1 MQNEALV
8 ILGNQLFPVDY
19 FPKNPNIK
27 IFMMEDWELCTYEK
41 HHKQK
46 LIFFLSA
53 MRNYRDDLILSKYDV
68 DYYEL
73 SKHSKEQNYLERLK
87 YFCEKNEL
95 TTLYYFEISDK
106 PFREK
111 FERFLAEESI
121 SAKVLQNPMFIF
133 DLDEFKTHSSGKI
146 FQMGNFYRKIR
157 VNKKVLMENDKPKGG
172 KWTYDDENRK
182 KIPLTQTI
190 PNMPTF
196 KKTKYHDLIL
206 SLVHKNFSDHP
217 GETQNCWIPT
227 TRLDAKEFFCEFLNV
242 RFEKFGDYEDAI
254 DTRGHF
260 LFHSGISA
268 LLNIGLLLPKEVISE
283 AIKFSENR
291 NIEMNNL
298 EGFVRQIIG
307 WREFIKGTYELHS
320 EKQECSNFFK
330 HNKRLSDHW
339 YSASTGLGPL
349 DDAIFGAIEYGYTHH
364 INRLMVISNIMNLC
378 EVDPKEIYKWFME
391 MFIDSSEWVM
401 VPNVYGMSTFA
412 DGGIFASKPYICGSN
427 YILKMGNSKKGDW
440 CEIVDG
446 LYWRFIQKNISF
458 FEKNHRL
465 SFMTKALNKIDA
477 GRRDRIFAKAEN
489 FINEYTIS

>member
-1 MQNEALV
+1 MKKYYDYCLGYFDNVEYIDSCNENSDIR
-8 ILGNQLFPVDY
+8 ILLNRLLS
-19 FPKNPNIK
+19 KNIK
-27 IFMMEDWELCTYEK
+27 KINYIDPCDNWLNKRIKESGKSIVINIIDSPQFINSNDENST
-41 HHKQK
+41 
-46 LIFFLSA
+46 FF
-53 MRNYRDDLILSKYDV
+53 NPDK
-68 DYYEL
+68 
-73 SKHSKEQNYLERLK
+73 KK
-87 YFCEKNEL
+87 YFQTSFYK
-95 TTLYYFEISDK
+95 
-106 PFREK
+106 
-111 FERFLAEESI
+111 
-121 SAKVLQNPMFIF
+121 LQRKKMGILMVGDNP
-133 DLDEFKTHSSGKI
+133 E
-146 FQMGNFYRKIR
+146 
-157 VNKKVLMENDKPKGG
+157 GG

-190 PNMPTF
+190 PNMPPF
-196 KKTKYHDLIL
+196 KRTKYHELIL
-206 SLVHKNFSDHP
+206 SLVHQNFSDHP

-283 AIKFSENR
+283 TIKFSENR

-320 EKQECSNFFK
+320 ERQECSNFFK